1 MNLQK
6 TLALSLALGTLL
18 VLTGAAASAETIT
31 RATFT
36 LPEQAYWNDVLLP
49 AGDYTVSVD
58 ATISGI
64 STVCLRGDG
73 VIATFIVP
81 AGAEQFSG
89 QSELRLDGVNGTY
102 VVRQFDSGAIG
113 KSFRFPVS
121 KTVRNQTLR
130 GATHPLTVPVS
141 AAAGS

>member
-18 VLTGAAASAETIT
+18 SLTGATASAETIT

-58 ATISGI
+58 ATISGVP
-64 STVCLRGDG
+64 TVSLRGEG
-73 VIATFIVP
+73 VAATFIVP
-81 AGAEQFSG
+81 AGGEQFSG
-89 QSELRLDGVNGTY
+89 QSDLRLDGVNGTY

-113 KSFRFPVS
+113 RSFRFPVS
-121 KTVRNQTLR
+121 KAVPNQMLR
-130 GATHPLTVPVS
+130 GATQPVTVPVS